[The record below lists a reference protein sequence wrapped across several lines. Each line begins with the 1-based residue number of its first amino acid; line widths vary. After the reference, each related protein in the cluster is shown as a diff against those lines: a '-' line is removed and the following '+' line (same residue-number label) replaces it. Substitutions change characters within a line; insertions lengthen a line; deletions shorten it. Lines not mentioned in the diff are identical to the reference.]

1 MKITPP
7 EGQQLM
13 RFAVSKAV
21 ENGNRAIVLILL
33 RSYSINLASGQ
44 LGTILVEKLHNAGA
58 EEIEVKSYKN

>member
-1 MKITPP
+1 
-7 EGQQLM
+7 M